1 MAWRLRDDSA
11 RTRRNLISTQVLI
24 GDRKKYLT
32 ALVAPEADEKPPSA
46 DDVAAALAT
55 YNTSHAKSRAQTV
68 QKCRVLDRC
77 FSVDGGELTPTMKV
91 KRAAVIKSFSAD
103 VDALYET
110 ASLVSYSTENVLDV
124 AAAARAAP

>member
-1 MAWRLRDDSA
+1 M
-11 RTRRNLISTQVLI
+11 ISTQVVLI
-24 GDRKKYLT
+24 GDRKKYLA
-32 ALVAPEADEKPPSA
+32 ALVAPSDDTTKPPSA

-91 KRAAVIKSFSAD
+91 KRAAVIKAFSTD
-103 VDALYET
+103 VDALYAT
-110 ASLVSYSTENVLDV
+110 SSLVSYSTENILDV

>member
-1 MAWRLRDDSA
+1 MIQHEHAV
-11 RTRRNLISTQVLI
+11 NLISTQVLI

-46 DDVAAALAT
+46 DDISTALET
-55 YNTSHAKSRAQTV
+55 YNKSHAKSRAQTV
-68 QKCRVLDRC
+68 QKCRVLDSA

-91 KRAAVIKSFSAD
+91 KRAAVIKVYAAD

-110 ASLVSYSTENVLDV
+110 ASLVSYSTENILDV

>member
-1 MAWRLRDDSA
+1 M
-11 RTRRNLISTQVLI
+11 LI
-24 GDRKKYLT
+24 GDRKKYLA

-46 DDVAAALAT
+46 DDISTALET
-55 YNTSHAKSRAQTV
+55 YNKSHAKSRAQTV
-68 QKCRVLDRC
+68 QKCRVLDRA

-91 KRAAVIKSFSAD
+91 KRAAVVKQFSAD

-110 ASLVSYSTENVLDV
+110 ASLVSYSTENILDV